1 MRLDSRKMPRCSRG
15 ANPFPDA
22 RPATFCYV
30 GIEVNGQLK
39 LENDALK
46 TLDMFTQGTWCRRRR
61 NKLSRLR
68 TDAEARACDGVC
80 AWTVR
85 PHKDGELLIER
96 EGISKLGGAKDL
108 GSWMRAKEGG
118 AAAREKAGRLW

>member
-1 MRLDSRKMPRCSRG
+1 MLSLQIL
-15 ANPFPDA
+15 AA
-22 RPATFCYV
+22 ATCPT
-30 GIEVNGQLK
+30 GQTAAPSNISSFMCVWSS
-39 LENDALK
+39 ERTPSAFD
-46 TLDMFTQGTWCRRRR
+46 C
-61 NKLSRLR
+61 RLR

>member
-1 MRLDSRKMPRCSRG
+1 MLSLQLLAAATCPTGQTAAPSNISFSCVWAAGGGG
-15 ANPFPDA
+15 AAD
-22 RPATFCYV
+22 
-30 GIEVNGQLK
+30 GK
-39 LENDALK
+39 K
-46 TLDMFTQGTWCRRRR
+46 QGRRRR

>member
-1 MRLDSRKMPRCSRG
+1 MNVNAGFEQSKFFSSRSRPASARLDSRKMPRCSRG

-22 RPATFCYV
+22 RPPTFCYV

-46 TLDMFTQGTWCRRRR
+46 TR
-61 NKLSRLR
+61 
-68 TDAEARACDGVC
+68 
-80 AWTVR
+80 
-85 PHKDGELLIER
+85 
-96 EGISKLGGAKDL
+96 
-108 GSWMRAKEGG
+108 SWMRAKEGG

>member
-1 MRLDSRKMPRCSRG
+1 MPGTLLTPRSLAAVNVNRGASCTSSSSPLLFASVRLDSRKMPRCSRG

-22 RPATFCYV
+22 RPPTFCYV

-46 TLDMFTQGTWCRRRR
+46 T
-61 NKLSRLR
+61 
-68 TDAEARACDGVC
+68 
-80 AWTVR
+80 
-85 PHKDGELLIER
+85 
-96 EGISKLGGAKDL
+96 ISKLGGAKDL

>member
-1 MRLDSRKMPRCSRG
+1 MLPTDSASEVLDD
-15 ANPFPDA
+15 DA
-22 RPATFCYV
+22 AARRRAGV
-30 GIEVNGQLK
+30 AADGK
-39 LENDALK
+39 K
-46 TLDMFTQGTWCRRRR
+46 QGRRRR